1 MNMKGSFVL
10 IISVLFIA
18 ISISCN
24 SQNKVEFF
32 VSPDGSDSNS
42 GKIDAPFK
50 SVEKAKN
57 AVRSQL
63 LLNSNKTIFVNI
75 GGGSYYMET
84 PIVFTS
90 EDSGKENYPVVYKAI
105 EGEEPVFT
113 GSRELKDWQLLNNS
127 DILNILTPAVRG
139 KIHVVDLNAANIK
152 DFGDPTEIGKR
163 PELFCNSQLQTLA
176 RWPNDGFVNAGLAKG
191 NTDLPETY
199 IKKHG
204 TVEGVFQYTNDV
216 QDRWATEQDARM
228 GGYWYWDWSDE
239 FQKVKNI
246 DTQSKIIHIEAP
258 YHKYGYKD
266 SLRYFGVN
274 LLCELDSPGEWY
286 LDRTDGLLY
295 WYSPENIVPNQANVT
310 LSVFNEP
317 FMVEM
322 KNASNI
328 TLQGLSFE
336 EGRGSAI
343 SINEGNNCL
352 VSDCRIERFGEDGIH
367 IEEGARHGIS
377 GCLLRTFG
385 CGGIKITGGD
395 RNTLIPANHFVE
407 NTVVEYFSLFK
418 RTYQPAIY
426 IEGCGSR
433 INNNRFRYSSSSAMR
448 LEGND
453 FLVEYNEISHVV
465 NESDD
470 QGALDMWYNPSYR
483 GNEIRYNHWSDIKGG
498 TLHGAA
504 AVRLDDMISGVT
516 IFGNVFERCGAIK
529 FGGVQ
534 IHGGK
539 DNLVEN
545 NLFFNCLAAVS
556 FSPWGEK
563 RWLETLE
570 YPVIQ
575 KKIYEDVDIRSDLYQ
590 NKYPELENIRLNAD
604 LNTIKNNLI
613 VGSEKILL
621 RDNKKQVNVNNT
633 SIESDKEGVKY
644 FYSPAV
650 LKKYGLQSIP
660 FEKIGPQNN
669 KWIQ

>member
-1 MNMKGSFVL
+1 MKLKNSFVL
-10 IISVLFIA
+10 IVSILFIA
-18 ISISCN
+18 ISMSCN
-24 SQNKVEFF
+24 SLNTIEFF
-32 VSPDGSDSNS
+32 VSQEGDDANS
-42 GKIDAPFK
+42 GKKDAPFK
-50 SVEKAKN
+50 SINKAKD

-63 LLNSNKTIFVNI
+63 QANSRKTIIVNI
-75 GGGSYYMET
+75 SGGRYYMDT

-90 EDSGKENYPVVYKAI
+90 EDSGKENYPVIYRAI
-105 EGEEPVFT
+105 DGEEPVFT
-113 GSRELKDWQLLNNS
+113 GSRELKNWQLLNNPDKIES
-127 DILNILTPAVRG
+127 LSPAVAG
-139 KIHVVDLNAANIK
+139 KIYVTDIRAANIN

-163 PELFCNSQLQTLA
+163 PELFCNGEVQTLA
-176 RWPNDGFVNAGLAKG
+176 RWPNEGFVNAGLAKG

-204 TVEGVFQYTNDV
+204 TVEGVFEYGNEV
-216 QDRWATEQDARM
+216 QNRWGTEQDARL

-239 FQKVKNI
+239 FQKIKNI
-246 DTQSKIIHIEAP
+246 DALSKTIHLEEP
-258 YHKYGYKD
+258 YHRYGYKD
-266 SLRYFGVN
+266 SLRYFGLN
-274 LLCELDSPGEWY
+274 LFCELDQPNEWY
-286 LDRTDGLLY
+286 LDRSEGLLY
-295 WYSPENIVPNQANVT
+295 WYPPEDIIPNQAKVT
-310 LSVFNEP
+310 LSVFNAP
-317 FMVEM
+317 YMVEM
-322 KNASNI
+322 NNSSNI

-343 SINEGNNCL
+343 SISDGNNCL
-352 VSDCRIERFGEDGIH
+352 VSNCRIERFGEDGIH
-367 IEEGARHGIS
+367 IKDGASHGVS

-385 CGGIKITGGD
+385 CGGIKIKGGD
-395 RNTLIPANHFVE
+395 RKELIPANHFVE

-418 RTYQPAIY
+418 RTYEPAIFL
-426 IEGCGSR
+426 EGCGSR

-483 GNEIRYNHWSDIKGG
+483 GIEIRYNHWSDIKGG

-539 DNLVEN
+539 DNLVDN

-556 FSPWGEK
+556 FSSWGEK
-563 RWLETLE
+563 RWIETLE
-570 YPVIQ
+570 FPVIRE
-575 KKIYEDVDIRSDLYQ
+575 KIYEDVDIRSDLYQ
-590 NKYPELENIRLNAD
+590 NRYPELVDIHLNAD

-613 VGSEKILL
+613 VDCENVFLNGS
-621 RDNKKQVNVNNT
+621 DKQVNINNT
-633 SIESDKEGVKY
+633 SISSNGKSLEY
-644 FYSPAV
+644 YCSPEV
-650 LKKYGLQSIP
+650 LREYGLESIP
-660 FEKIGPQNN
+660 IEKIGPQNN